1 MKRTYAMR
9 SGKLVEITEELRKTP
24 VSTSPA
30 VWGEIEPYEFMGES
44 HRGRHEI
51 VTSRTRHK
59 ELLREGGYVE
69 VGNEKPRTL
78 RGV

>member
-1 MKRTYAMR
+1 MKSIFTFRDGVLTD
-9 SGKLVEITEELRKTP
+9 ITEERRKLP
-24 VSTSPA
+24 VSVAPA
-30 VWGEIEPYEFMGES
+30 VFGEIAPYEFMGES
-44 HRGRHEI
+44 HKSDHEI

-69 VGNEKPRTL
+69 VGNEKPKAL

>member
-1 MKRTYAMR
+1 LKQILAFRNGEMTD
-9 SGKLVEITEELRKTP
+9 ITEERQKLP
-24 VSTSPA
+24 VSVTPA
-30 VWGEIEPYEFMGES
+30 VWRDIKPYEFMGES
-44 HRGRHEI
+44 HKSDHEI

-69 VGNEKPRTL
+69 IGNEKPKAL